1 MILDYSRSRAMFSFK
16 TDQNNK
22 KSKMDSIRF
31 DCRTCHRD
39 FSTSRVKDRHEKDCF
54 KYVEF
59 LLEKYCMKCEK
70 TYKSIGGAREHVRL
84 VHKEEFYGK
93 VKDIVPDPDSGC
105 KVIIEPLKYCCFPCG
120 KAFDFAW
127 EFELHRSRHHR
138 DFGNVEYLSSLGK
151 SQTATVIKDADIG
164 VANSNRDAECL
175 KAAMDAKF
183 ETDTKI
189 EDDTREEDSPAPG
202 VPADQVDPM
211 ILSKL
216 FKCPICLG
224 YLATRQQVMLNF
236 DLLHFDE
243 IFFSINALLPI
254 FDLPLQAEYHVAR
267 FHQISQQHQIRMG
280 LEIKEHSI
288 ENGYLTA
295 SM

>member
-1 MILDYSRSRAMFSFK
+1 MGIEILSFTIK
-16 TDQNNK
+16 DV
-22 KSKMDSIRF
+22 F
-31 DCRTCHRD
+31 D
-39 FSTSRVKDRHEKDCF
+39 
-54 KYVEF
+54 
-59 LLEKYCMKCEK
+59 
-70 TYKSIGGAREHVRL
+70 
-84 VHKEEFYGK
+84 
-93 VKDIVPDPDSGC
+93 
-105 KVIIEPLKYCCFPCG
+105 
-120 KAFDFAW
+120 
-127 EFELHRSRHHR
+127 
-138 DFGNVEYLSSLGK
+138 NVEYLSSLGK
-151 SQTATVIKDADIG
+151 SRTATVIKDADIG
-164 VANSNRDAECL
+164 VANSNRDAGIKEAECL

-243 IFFSINALLPI
+243 IFFSKNVLLPI
-254 FDLPLQAEYHVAR
+254 FGFVFQAEYHVAR

>member
-1 MILDYSRSRAMFSFK
+1 
-16 TDQNNK
+16 
-22 KSKMDSIRF
+22 MDSIRF

-39 FSTSRVKDRHEKDCF
+39 FSTAKVKDRHEKDCF

-70 TYKSIGGAREHVRL
+70 TYSSIGGAREHVRL

-105 KVIIEPLKYCCFPCG
+105 KVIIESLKYCCFPCG
-120 KAFDFAW
+120 KAFEFAW
-127 EFELHRSRHHR
+127 ELELHRSRHHR
-138 DFGNVEYLSSLGK
+138 DFGNVEYLSSLGE
-151 SQTATVIKDADIG
+151 SQTATVIKDADNG
-164 VANSNRDAECL
+164 VANSNKDAAI
-175 KAAMDAKF
+175 KVAAMNAKF
-183 ETDTKI
+183 EADTKI

-224 YLATRQQVMLNF
+224 YLATRQQVILTR
-236 DLLHFDE
+236 
-243 IFFSINALLPI
+243 FFSSKNALLPI
-254 FDLPLQAEYHVAR
+254 FGFVFQAEYHVAR

-280 LEIKEHSI
+280 LKIKEHSI
-288 ENGYLTA
+288 ENGYLTV